1 MQEFYASIK
10 LKTGDELLTIVT
22 ETCPEEDYITIKDPI
37 GIEEIDIPG
46 VIQGMKLRSWMKIS
60 HKNEFTINGEDII
73 AFKEVD
79 MEVIAFY
86 HHSLAK
92 LEQNEIN
99 KSLKKRRS
107 PTSKKK
113 DGHVPLDRDLGLLS
127 DLDDAI
133 DLLEHLWNSESY
145 SKDNKE

>member
-10 LKTGDELLTIVT
+10 LKNGDEMLTIVT
-22 ETCPEEDYITIKDPI
+22 ETCPEEDYIKIKDPL
-37 GIEEIDIPG
+37 GVEEIDIPG
-46 VIQGMKLRSWMKIS
+46 VIQGMKIKSWMKIS
-60 HKNEFTINGEDII
+60 HQNEFVLSGEDILT
-73 AFKEVD
+73 FKEVD

-92 LEQNEIN
+92 LEHNEM
-99 KSLKKRRS
+99 KKEMKKRHP
-107 PTSKKK
+107 PTPKKK
-113 DGHVPLDRDLGLLS
+113 DGQVPLDRDLGLIS

-133 DLLEHLWNSESY
+133 DLLEHLWTIDSY

>member
-10 LKTGDELLTIVT
+10 LKNGDEMLTIVT
-22 ETCPEEDYITIKDPI
+22 KTCPEEDYITIKDPL

-46 VIQGMKLRSWMKIS
+46 VIQGMKIKSWMKVS
-60 HKNEFTINGEDII
+60 HQNEFTLSGEDIL

-92 LEQNEIN
+92 LEQNEIK
-99 KSLKKRRS
+99 KSSKRRRP

-133 DLLEHLWNSESY
+133 ELLEHLWNSESY
-145 SKDNKE
+145 SKDNTE

>member
-10 LKTGDELLTIVT
+10 LKNGDEMLTIVT
-22 ETCPEEDYITIKDPI
+22 KTCPEEDYITIKDPL

-46 VIQGMKLRSWMKIS
+46 VIQGMKIKSWMKVS
-60 HKNEFTINGEDII
+60 HQNEFILNGEDIL

-92 LEQNEIN
+92 LEQNEIK
-99 KSLKKRRS
+99 KSSKRRRP

-133 DLLEHLWNSESY
+133 ELLEHLWNSESY